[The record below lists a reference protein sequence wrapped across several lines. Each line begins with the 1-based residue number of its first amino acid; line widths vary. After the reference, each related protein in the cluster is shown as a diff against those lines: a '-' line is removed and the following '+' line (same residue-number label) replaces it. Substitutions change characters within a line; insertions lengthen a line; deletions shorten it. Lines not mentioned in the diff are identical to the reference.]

1 MKRVMLR
8 SALLLTGVVL
18 IVLGA
23 VAQVAW
29 VGLCFGTVIVGIAM
43 LIFAPRMLILP
54 FNFIITPGF
63 LMAIGGYFALKDS
76 QERASDHTVDMG
88 YFDEQAA
95 QFADEQ
101 RIERQKK
108 LAMLKADLEKIEEN
122 K

>member
-8 SALLLTGVVL
+8 SALFLTGAVL
-18 IVLGA
+18 IVLGI

-54 FNFIITPGF
+54 FNFIILPGF
-63 LMAIGGYFALKDS
+63 LMVVGGYFAVTDAQDS
-76 QERASDHTVDMG
+76 QTSSAENSG

-101 RIERQKK
+101 RVERQKK
-108 LAMLKADLEKIEEN
+108 LAMLKADLKKAEEN